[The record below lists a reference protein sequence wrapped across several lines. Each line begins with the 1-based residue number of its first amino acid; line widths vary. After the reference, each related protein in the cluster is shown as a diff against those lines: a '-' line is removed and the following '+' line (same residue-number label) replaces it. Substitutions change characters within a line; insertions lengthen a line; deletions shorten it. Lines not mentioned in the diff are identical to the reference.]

1 MMCKMMISPGF
12 KILIFQAVRGWGLG
26 GGGKKAKNGQ
36 NVLIF
41 LIVSGV
47 KVQKMPQND
56 KMMSLT
62 LHISRSTHHTIV
74 IFGTHV

>member
-12 KILIFQAVRGWGLG
+12 KILIFQAVRGEG
-26 GGGKKAKNGQ
+26 GGGVEKAKNGQ
-36 NVLIF
+36 N
-41 LIVSGV
+41 VSGV